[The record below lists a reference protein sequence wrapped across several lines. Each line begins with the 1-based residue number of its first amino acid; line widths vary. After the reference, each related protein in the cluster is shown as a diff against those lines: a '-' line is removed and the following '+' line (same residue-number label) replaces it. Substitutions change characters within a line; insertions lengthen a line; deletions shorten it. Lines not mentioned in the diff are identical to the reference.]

1 MNEISPDTDTS
12 ILPDGAIDV
21 HVHTSP
27 DLIDRYES
35 DLQLAH
41 EAIHADMDAILVKS
55 HVVPTAGR
63 VDLVNEAIEEDILY
77 GGIALN
83 GTVGGLNRDAVETA
97 LQLDGRVVWLPTA
110 WSQNHASTAR
120 QAGESRFVGQR
131 VPDATEEISVVRDG
145 SVTQPTREI
154 IELAEE
160 YDATIGTGHVSPS
173 AADAIVDACNTVGV
187 TCIVNHPCF
196 RVVDIPL
203 DQQVAMAEKGA
214 IMEYCAYSV
223 QSTPGHSV
231 GRIAEAINRI
241 GPENCLLAT
250 DFGQASNPPVPGLAS
265 FFEAVVEAGVDRE
278 VAAKTVTETPARVL
292 HLD

>member
-1 MNEISPDTDTS
+1 VSEIFSDADPS
-12 ILPDGAIDV
+12 VLPEGAIDV

-41 EAIHADMDAILVKS
+41 EAVRTDMDAVVVKS

-63 VDLVNEAIEEDILY
+63 VDLVNEAIGTDVLY

-83 GTVGGLNRDAVETA
+83 GSVGGLNRDAVETA
-97 LQLDGRVVWLPTA
+97 LQLDGRIVWLPTA
-110 WSQNHASTAR
+110 WSRNHASKAR
-120 QAGESRFVGQR
+120 DAGESRFVGQR

-145 SVTQPTREI
+145 SVTPPTREI
-154 IELAEE
+154 IELAKE
-160 YDATIGTGHVSPS
+160 YDATIGTGHVSPR
-173 AADAIVDACNTVGV
+173 AASAIVDACNDIGV
-187 TCIVNHPCF
+187 TCLVNHPCF
-196 RVVDIPL
+196 RVVDIPF

-223 QSTPGHSV
+223 ESTTGHSV
-231 GRIAEAINRI
+231 ARVAEAINRI

-265 FFEAVVEAGVDRE
+265 FFESVVEAGVDRIIAE
-278 VAAKTVTETPARVL
+278 ETVTATPARVL

>member
-1 MNEISPDTDTS
+1 MNGNGSGADAS
-12 ILPDGAIDV
+12 VLPDGAIDV
-21 HVHTSP
+21 HVHTAP

-41 EAIHADMDAILVKS
+41 EAVRADMDAIVVKS

-63 VDLVNEAIEEDILY
+63 VDLVNEAIGTDVLY

-97 LQLDGRVVWLPTA
+97 LKLGGKVVWLPTA
-110 WSQNHASTAR
+110 WSRNHASAAR
-120 QAGESRFVGQR
+120 EAGESRFVGQR

-145 SVTQPTREI
+145 AVTPPTREI
-154 IELAEE
+154 IELAKE
-160 YDATIGTGHVSPS
+160 YDATIGTGHVSPR
-173 AADAIVDACNTVGV
+173 AADAIVDACNAIGV
-187 TCIVNHPCF
+187 TCLVNHPFF
-196 RVVDIPL
+196 RVVDVPL
-203 DQQVAMAEKGA
+203 DRQVAMAEKGA
-214 IMEYCAYSV
+214 IMEYCAYSA

-231 GRIAEAINRI
+231 ARVAEAIDRI

-265 FFEAVVEAGVDRE
+265 FFESVVEAGVDRE